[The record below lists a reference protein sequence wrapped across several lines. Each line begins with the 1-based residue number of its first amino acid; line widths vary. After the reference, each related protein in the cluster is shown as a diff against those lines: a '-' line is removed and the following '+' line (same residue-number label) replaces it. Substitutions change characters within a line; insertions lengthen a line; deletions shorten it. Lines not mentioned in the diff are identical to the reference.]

1 MEKLM
6 QTSDLPHFIWKIE
19 SSCALPGET
28 KAEIASKMESI
39 AEAVSEGAATAEI
52 FYAERAVGAKIIA
65 KASPEMRRAAMDE
78 ARRISSRGISGLVAK
93 VLFFVKGLDEET
105 RQTVVSNIARKILL
119 ERCSARLDEVRLR
132 LAGAV
137 SSSSLSPF
145 SKMAARHGAGAPAD
159 GR

>member
-1 MEKLM
+1 M
-6 QTSDLPHFIWKIE
+6 QSSPWPHFIWKIE

-28 KAEIASKMESI
+28 KAEIAAKMESI
-39 AEAVSEGAATAEI
+39 AEAVSDGAATAEI

-65 KASPEMRRAAMDE
+65 KASPEMRREALDE

-93 VLFFVKGLDEET
+93 VLFFVKGLDDET
-105 RQTVVSNIARKILL
+105 RQTVVSNIAHKILL
-119 ERCSARLDEVRLR
+119 EKCSARLDQVRLR
-132 LAGAV
+132 LTGAV

-145 SKMAARHGAGAPAD
+145 SKMAAPDAGAPPA